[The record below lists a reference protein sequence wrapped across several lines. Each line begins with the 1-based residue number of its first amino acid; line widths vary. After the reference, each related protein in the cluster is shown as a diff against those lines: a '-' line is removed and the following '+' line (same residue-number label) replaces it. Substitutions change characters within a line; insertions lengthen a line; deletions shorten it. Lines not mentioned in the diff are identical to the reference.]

1 MEEMFPTL
9 AVSYKQGKLIYDES
23 VLPTCMDFTGYEL
36 VPNTTSLLSEP
47 KKCNLPPVPVANQN
61 TCCNHRVPR
70 DKANLMTVADCH
82 EIRKGNNFSSSV
94 ILNGKCLIST
104 DASNDRSTVY
114 SLISPTDELLGNM
127 TCSNSL
133 VDEHGGVPSQ
143 ECTDLEVKFGRMP
156 PGDEDKKV
164 GVSQTLRK
172 SYSCDLA
179 NELVNESE
187 LVSDLVSTGM
197 NGVVVGAED
206 YKRKLS
212 PSLLDTSQEIKI
224 SRPNTLC
231 FDSLPL
237 WGLTTIQGKRPEME
251 DTAIALPR
259 FLRIPSQMLTDAPV
273 SHALCQTLTAHL
285 FGVYDGHGGS
295 QVAKYCHERL
305 HLALAREI
313 DIMKEDSHNGSVNW
327 KEQWSKAFLNCFCRV
342 DDEVGGF
349 CSETDGIEPDLSA
362 IAPEAVGSTA
372 VVAVVSPTHIIVA
385 NCGDSRAVLCRGK
398 LPMPLSIDHK
408 PNREDECSRIEE
420 LGGKVINWD
429 GHRVSGV
436 LAVSRSIGDR
446 YLRPYVIPDPE
457 MMFVSRAKED
467 DCLILASDGLWDV
480 LTNEEACDVARRRIL
495 LWHKKNGC
503 SLSNERGENV
513 DPAAQDAAE
522 YLTRLALQR
531 GSRDNISVI
540 VVDLKA
546 QRKFKKKT

>member
-1 MEEMFPTL
+1 MQDCFET
-9 AVSYKQGKLIYDES
+9 GKLIYDES
-23 VLPTCMDFTGYEL
+23 VLPTCIDFAGYEL
-36 VPNTTSLLSEP
+36 NPNTTSLLSEP
-47 KKCNLPPVPVANQN
+47 NKCKLPCSVS
-61 TCCNHRVPR
+61 NHRVSR
-70 DKANLMTVADCH
+70 DKANLFMTVADCH
-82 EIRKGNNFSSSV
+82 EIRKGKSFSSTV
-94 ILNGKCLIST
+94 VANGNCLI
-104 DASNDRSTVY
+104 ASEVKDGRSMDNN
-114 SLISPTDELLGNM
+114 LISPTDELLRKM
-127 TCSNSL
+127 TCSDSL
-133 VDEHGGVPSQ
+133 VDERGGMPKQ
-143 ECTDLEVKFGRMP
+143 ECTDLEVNVGRTP
-156 PGDEDKKV
+156 PRDEDKKV
-164 GVSQTLRK
+164 GVSQILRK
-172 SYSCDLA
+172 SFSCSLA
-179 NELVNESE
+179 NELVNESQ
-187 LVSDLVSTGM
+187 LVSDLVSTM
-197 NGVVVGAED
+197 VVSAED

-212 PSLLDTSQEIKI
+212 PSHLETSQEVKI
-224 SRPNTLC
+224 SRPNALC
-231 FDSLPL
+231 FDSVPL
-237 WGLTTIQGKRPEME
+237 WGLITIQGKRPEME
-251 DTAIALPR
+251 DTAVALPR
-259 FLRIPSQMLTDAPV
+259 FLRIPSHILTDAPV
-273 SHALCQTLTAHL
+273 SHALSQTLTAHL
-285 FGVYDGHGGS
+285 YGVYDGHGGS
-295 QVAKYCHERL
+295 QVANYCHERL
-305 HLALAREI
+305 HMVLAQEI

-349 CSETDGIEPDLSA
+349 CSETDGIEPDLSV

-480 LTNEEACDVARRRIL
+480 LTNEEACDVTRRRIL
-495 LWHKKNGC
+495 LWHKKNGGT
-503 SLSNERGENV
+503 LSSERGDNV

-522 YLTRLALQR
+522 YLTRVALQR

-546 QRKFKKKT
+546 QRKFKKKM

>member
-23 VLPTCMDFTGYEL
+23 VLPTCMEFTGYEL
-36 VPNTTSLLSEP
+36 VPNTTSLLSET
-47 KKCNLPPVPVANQN
+47 KKCKVLPVAVANQN

-70 DKANLMTVADCH
+70 DKADLMTVADCH
-82 EIRKGNNFSSSV
+82 EIRKGNNFSSTV
-94 ILNGKCLIST
+94 IANGNCLIAA
-104 DASNDRSTVY
+104 DENN
-114 SLISPTDELLGNM
+114 DELLGNM

-133 VDEHGGVPSQ
+133 VDEGGGTPSQ
-143 ECTDLEVKFGRMP
+143 ECTALEVKSGRTS
-156 PGDEDKKV
+156 PGDDDKKI

-179 NELVNESE
+179 NELVNESG
-187 LVSDLVSTGM
+187 LVTDLVTTGM

-212 PSLLDTSQEIKI
+212 PSLLETSHEIKI
-224 SRPNTLC
+224 SRTSALC
-231 FDSLPL
+231 FDFVPL

-273 SHALCQTLTAHL
+273 SHPQRQTLTAHL

-295 QVAKYCHERL
+295 QVANYCHERL
-305 HLALAREI
+305 HMALAQEI
-313 DIMKEDSHNGSVNW
+313 DIMKEDSHNESVNW

-408 PNREDECSRIEE
+408 PNREDECLRIEE

-457 MMFVSRAKED
+457 IMFVPRAKED

-480 LTNEEACDVARRRIL
+480 LTNEEACDMARRRIL
-495 LWHKKNGC
+495 LWHKKNGGT
-503 SLSNERGENV
+503 LTNERGENV

-531 GSRDNISVI
+531 GSSDNISVI

-546 QRKFKKKT
+546 QRKFKKKM

>member
-1 MEEMFPTL
+1 M
-9 AVSYKQGKLIYDES
+9 IYDES
-23 VLPTCMDFTGYEL
+23 VLPTCIDFAGYEL
-36 VPNTTSLLSEP
+36 IPNTTSLLSEP
-47 KKCNLPPVPVANQN
+47 NKCKLPCSVS
-61 TCCNHRVPR
+61 NHRVSR
-70 DKANLMTVADCH
+70 DKANLFMTVADCH
-82 EIRKGNNFSSSV
+82 EIRKGKSFSSTV
-94 ILNGKCLIST
+94 VANGNCLI
-104 DASNDRSTVY
+104 ASEVKDGRSMDNN
-114 SLISPTDELLGNM
+114 LISPTDELLGNM
-127 TCSNSL
+127 TCSDSL
-133 VDEHGGVPSQ
+133 VDERGGMPNQ
-143 ECTDLEVKFGRMP
+143 ECTDLEVKVGRTP
-156 PGDEDKKV
+156 PRNEDKKV
-164 GVSQTLRK
+164 GVSQILRK
-172 SYSCDLA
+172 SFSCNLA

-187 LVSDLVSTGM
+187 LVSDLVSTM
-197 NGVVVGAED
+197 VVGTED

-212 PSLLDTSQEIKI
+212 PSHLETSQEIKI
-224 SRPNTLC
+224 SRPNAFC
-231 FDSLPL
+231 FDSVPL
-237 WGLTTIQGKRPEME
+237 WGLITIQGKRPEME

-259 FLRIPSQMLTDAPV
+259 FLRIPSHILTDAPV
-273 SHALCQTLTAHL
+273 SHALSQTLTAHL
-285 FGVYDGHGGS
+285 YGVYDGHGGS
-295 QVAKYCHERL
+295 QVANYCHERL
-305 HLALAREI
+305 HMVLAQEI
-313 DIMKEDSHNGSVNW
+313 DIMKEDLHNGSVNW

-349 CSETDGIEPDLSA
+349 CIETDGIEPDLSV

-457 MMFVSRAKED
+457 MMFVPRAKED

-495 LWHKKNGC
+495 LWHKKNGGT
-503 SLSNERGENV
+503 LSSERGENV

-522 YLTRLALQR
+522 YLTRVALQR

>member
-1 MEEMFPTL
+1 MEEMLPTL

-23 VLPTCMDFTGYEL
+23 VLPTRMDFTGYEL
-36 VPNTTSLLSEP
+36 VPNT
-47 KKCNLPPVPVANQN
+47 KCKLPSVSVANQN
-61 TCCNHRVPR
+61 TRVPR
-70 DKANLMTVADCH
+70 DKANRMTVADCH
-82 EIRKGNNFSSSV
+82 EIRKGNNFSSTV
-94 ILNGKCLIST
+94 IANGNCLINT
-104 DASNDRSTVY
+104 DANNDRSRDN

-127 TCSNSL
+127 TCSSSL
-133 VDEHGGVPSQ
+133 VDERGG
-143 ECTDLEVKFGRMP
+143 T

-164 GVSQTLRK
+164 GVSQNLRK

-206 YKRKLS
+206 YKRKLP
-212 PSLLDTSQEIKI
+212 PSLLESSNEMKI
-224 SRPNTLC
+224 SRPNVFG
-231 FDSLPL
+231 FDSVPL
-237 WGLTTIQGKRPEME
+237 WGITTIQGKRPEME
-251 DTAIALPR
+251 DAAVALPR
-259 FLRIPSQMLTDAPV
+259 FLRIPSQMLMDPPA
-273 SHALCQTLTAHL
+273 SHALNQTLTAHL

-295 QVAKYCHERL
+295 QVANYCRERI
-305 HLALAREI
+305 HMALAQEI
-313 DIMKEDSHNGSVNW
+313 DIAKEDSHNNETVNW

-342 DDEVGGF
+342 DDEVGGLG
-349 CSETDGIEPDLSA
+349 SETDGTEPDLA
-362 IAPEAVGSTA
+362 PIAPEAVGSTA

-408 PNREDECSRIEE
+408 PNREDECSRIEA

-457 MMFVSRAKED
+457 MMFVPRVKDD

-480 LTNEEACDVARRRIL
+480 LTNEEACEVARRRIL
-495 LWHKKNGC
+495 LWHKKNG
-503 SLSNERGENV
+503 STLTNERGENV

-522 YLTRLALQR
+522 YLTRLALQK

>member
-1 MEEMFPTL
+1 MEEMFPPL
-9 AVSYKQGKLIYDES
+9 AVSYKQGNLIYDES

-36 VPNTTSLLSEP
+36 VSEP
-47 KKCNLPPVPVANQN
+47 KKCKLPLVPVAN
-61 TCCNHRVPR
+61 HRHPR
-70 DKANLMTVADCH
+70 DKTNLMTVADCH
-82 EIRKGNNFSSSV
+82 EIRKRNNFSSTV
-94 ILNGKCLIST
+94 IANGNCLIAT
-104 DASNDRSTVY
+104 DANNDRSMDNN
-114 SLISPTDELLGNM
+114 LISPTDELLGNM

-133 VDEHGGVPSQ
+133 VDERGGMPGK
-143 ECTDLEVKFGRMP
+143 ECTDLEV
-156 PGDEDKKV
+156 KV

-212 PSLLDTSQEIKI
+212 PSLLETSHEIKI
-224 SRPNTLC
+224 SRPNGLC
-231 FDSLPL
+231 FDSVPL

-259 FLRIPSQMLTDAPV
+259 FLRIPSQMLMDAAPV
-273 SHALCQTLTAHL
+273 SHALSQTLTAHL

-295 QVAKYCHERL
+295 QVANYCHERL
-305 HLALAREI
+305 HMALAQEI
-313 DIMKEDSHNGSVNW
+313 DIMEEDSNNASIDW
-327 KEQWSKAFLNCFCRV
+327 KEQWSKVFLNCFCRV

-385 NCGDSRAVLCRGK
+385 NCGDSRAVLCRAK
-398 LPMPLSIDHK
+398 VPMPLSVDHK

-457 MMFVSRAKED
+457 MMFVPRVKED

-495 LWHKKNGC
+495 LWHKKNGGT
-503 SLSNERGENV
+503 LTNERGEGV

>member
-1 MEEMFPTL
+1 
-9 AVSYKQGKLIYDES
+9 
-23 VLPTCMDFTGYEL
+23 MDFIGYEL
-36 VPNTTSLLSEP
+36 IPNTTSLLSEP
-47 KKCNLPPVPVANQN
+47 NKCKHPSSVS
-61 TCCNHRVPR
+61 NHRVPR
-70 DKANLMTVADCH
+70 DKANLLMTVADCH
-82 EIRKGNNFSSSV
+82 EIRKGNNFSSTV
-94 ILNGKCLIST
+94 IANGNCLIAT
-104 DASNDRSTVY
+104 DVNDGRSMENN
-114 SLISPTDELLGNM
+114 LISPTDELLGNM

-133 VDEHGGVPSQ
+133 VDERGHMPNQ
-143 ECTDLEVKFGRMP
+143 ECTDLEVVKSGRTP
-156 PGDEDKKV
+156 LGDEDKKV

-172 SYSCDLA
+172 SYSCNLA

-187 LVSDLVSTGM
+187 LVSDLVST
-197 NGVVVGAED
+197 VVEGAED
-206 YKRKLS
+206 FKRKLS
-212 PSLLDTSQEIKI
+212 PSLLETSQEIKI
-224 SRPNTLC
+224 SRTNVLC
-231 FDSLPL
+231 FDSVPL

-259 FLRIPSQMLTDAPV
+259 FLRIPSHILTDAPV
-273 SHALCQTLTAHL
+273 SHALSQTLTAHL
-285 FGVYDGHGGS
+285 YGVYDGHGGS
-295 QVAKYCHERL
+295 QVANYCHERL
-305 HLALAREI
+305 HMALSQEI

-398 LPMPLSIDHK
+398 LPMPLSVDHK

-457 MMFVSRAKED
+457 MMFVPRAKED

-495 LWHKKNGC
+495 LWHKKNGGT
-503 SLSNERGENV
+503 LSGERGENV

-522 YLTRLALQR
+522 YLTRVALQR

>member
-23 VLPTCMDFTGYEL
+23 ILPSCMDFSGYEL
-36 VPNTTSLLSEP
+36 VPSTTSLC
-47 KKCNLPPVPVANQN
+47 KLPSVSVA
-61 TCCNHRVPR
+61 NHRVPR

-82 EIRKGNNFSSSV
+82 EIRKGNNFSSTV
-94 ILNGKCLIST
+94 IANGNCLIAT
-104 DASNDRSTVY
+104 DVKNDRSVGNN
-114 SLISPTDELLGNM
+114 LISPADELLGNM

-133 VDEHGGVPSQ
+133 VDEHWGMPSQ
-143 ECTDLEVKFGRMP
+143 ECTDLEVKSGRTS
-156 PGDEDKKV
+156 PGDEDEKI

-179 NELVNESE
+179 NVLVNESE
-187 LVSDLVSTGM
+187 LVSDPASTGM

-212 PSLLDTSQEIKI
+212 PSLLETSHEIKI
-224 SRPNTLC
+224 SRPNALC
-231 FDSLPL
+231 FDSVPL
-237 WGLTTIQGKRPEME
+237 WGLTMIQGKRPEME

-259 FLRIPSQMLTDAPV
+259 FLRIPSQMLTDSPV
-273 SHALCQTLTAHL
+273 SHALSQTLTAHL

-295 QVAKYCHERL
+295 QVASYCHERL
-305 HLALAREI
+305 HMALAHEI
-313 DIMKEDSHNGSVNW
+313 DIVKEVSHNVSVNW

-362 IAPEAVGSTA
+362 IAPESVGSTA
-372 VVAVVSPTHIIVA
+372 VVALVSPTHIIVA

-429 GHRVSGV
+429 GYRVSGV

-457 MMFVSRAKED
+457 MMFVPRAKED

-495 LWHKKNGC
+495 LWHKKNGGTFT
-503 SLSNERGENV
+503 NERGENV

-546 QRKFKKKT
+546 QRKFKKKMYTKPSLHFI